1 MENPVRIRF
10 ATQITCFLCHETLS
24 KLAAIE
30 CSIPQESVL
39 APKSFPTPDFQQR
52 VSVVLAT
59 FHISDNVI
67 AFALLLIYR
76 LKKSDTPLDR
86 KIATE
91 FHLIA
96 LALMVGSKGKTMKVT
111 LNRLASAYVNGPVID
126 DIHYPNKAWAQV
138 IGTAPEDI
146 HSMEIGF
153 LKRIQYAL
161 FVSEK
166 SWSQWRSSLDRFVKF
181 IVQASSCGPCML
193 RGHLCDIGSSLAPAC
208 TNCYRDNTLC
218 MAYDKQYI
226 IHQLETEARS
236 AAIWKYNM
244 SVRVSDLEFDTRR
257 LAAHGRVQT
266 LMQMISELRGCVDT
280 LQARVRE
287 LEDAEV

>member
-1 MENPVRIRF
+1 MENPVRIRY

-39 APKSFPTPDFQQR
+39 APKSFPTPDFQRR
-52 VSVVLAT
+52 VTVVLAT

-76 LKKSDTPLDR
+76 LKKLNTLLDR
-86 KIATE
+86 KIVTE

-96 LALMVGSKGKTMKVT
+96 LALMVGSK
-111 LNRLASAYVNGPVID
+111 VID
-126 DIHYPNKAWAQV
+126 DIYYPNKAWAQV
-138 IGTAPEDI
+138 IGIATEDI

-153 LKRIQYAL
+153 LKKIQYAL
-161 FVSEK
+161 FVSQK
-166 SWSQWRSSLDRFVKF
+166 TWSQWRSSLDRFVQF
-181 IVQASSCGPCML
+181 IVRASSCGPCVL
-193 RGHLCDIGSSLAPAC
+193 RGRLSVSIQCDIGSSLALAC
-208 TNCYRDNTLC
+208 TNCHRDHTLC

-226 IHQLETEARS
+226 IHELETEARS

-244 SVRVSDLEFDTRR
+244 SVRVSDLEFNTRR

-266 LMQMISELRGCVDT
+266 LMQMISELGARVDT

-287 LEDAEV
+287 LENLEA